1 MKRSTLDISNTLR
14 VFIEEWRHKPGNLI
28 MILHKAQEEYGYLSN
43 AMIEF
48 LAETLCVSRA
58 KIYGVATFYH
68 FFKLKKP
75 GRHVISVCMGTACY
89 LKGAEDLLK
98 EIMSLLEIELEETT
112 EDGCFSIETVRCI
125 GCCGLAPVIAVD
137 GEVFGRVQKKNLPRI
152 ISKYRDQSPE
162 GAKVE
167 TKLFEKA

>member
-1 MKRSTLDISNTLR
+1 MKKNVIIISDKLRS
-14 VFIEEWRHKPGNLI
+14 FIEEWKEKPGNLI
-28 MILHKAQEEYGYLSN
+28 MILHKAQEEYGYLS
-43 AMIEF
+43 APLIEF
-48 LAETLCVSRA
+48 LAKTLYVSRA

-68 FFKLKKP
+68 FFKLQKP

-98 EIMSLLEIELEETT
+98 ELMSLLEITLDETT
-112 EDGCFSIETVRCI
+112 EDGCFSLETVRCI

-137 GEVFGRVQKKNLPRI
+137 GEVFGRVQKKELPKI
-152 ISKYRDQSPE
+152 VSKYRDQAPA

-167 TKLFEKA
+167 TKLFAES